1 MQYLTIS
8 IYLHIYNAQ
17 LVTLDTETM
26 GRLGLAVCADIMW
39 AQPTV
44 ELAVKEQVV
53 VDISCVL
60 CGNNVRFIGQ
70 VDTLLLPLSW
80 WDLFPHQ
87 LAHSNEDA
95 WARGLQVIGDTSC
108 ISRPSTISPSLPRVW
123 CR

>member
-1 MQYLTIS
+1 M
-8 IYLHIYNAQ
+8 
-17 LVTLDTETM
+17 VTLDTESM

-87 LAHSNEDA
+87 LAHSSEDA
-95 WARGLQVIGDTSC
+95 WARGLQVIEDTSC
-108 ISRPSTISPSLPRVW
+108 ISCPVPSCPV

>member
-1 MQYLTIS
+1 M
-8 IYLHIYNAQ
+8 Q

-44 ELAVKEQVV
+44 ELAAREQ
-53 VDISCVL
+53 VDISSVQ
-60 CGNNVRFIGQ
+60 CGDNLQCIGQ

-95 WARGLQVIGDTSC
+95 WARGLQVIEDTSC
-108 ISRPSTISPSLPRVW
+108 ISRSVPRCPV
-123 CR
+123 CGAGERAGGQHPL